1 MRVAI
6 IAHSYQAKTK
16 SNEWF
21 LELVRAHARTVDLI
35 WDEEW
40 IGGTSISI
48 ENIVAADYDRVFV
61 YQLPHVVS
69 RLVDKIADRLVF
81 IPMYDAVY
89 ELDKG
94 FWTSLQATPILN
106 LSWTLHTHVQRMGV
120 NSLHTQY
127 FPDPTAFKPS
137 DNFETLRGLF
147 WLRRKDLGW
156 PRIKH
161 LASGAEW
168 SEFHIHNSPDP
179 DLHEPMTASASTPS
193 AEDVKKFNIK
203 FSKWMDR
210 GEFDEIAHH
219 ANVFFAPR
227 RREGIGMAFLEA
239 MTRGQCV
246 IAPNFPTHS
255 EYITNGVSGIL
266 YDPDTIRSL
275 DLSAARQLGANARHT
290 IEAGF
295 ARWSRDRKERL
306 PEFLFGSPSDRRKV
320 TYSNFFKTAGR
331 QHLARRDARFPSV
344 TVAVVVRD
352 AENCLAETLRS
363 VASQNYPN
371 LELVVVD
378 GASQDRTLEII
389 RDHGPIIDRWISEK
403 DQGPYDGMNK
413 AASLASGKWILFMNA
428 GDTFFTPS
436 ALSEAVRDA
445 PDEAD
450 FIIGHHVYHD
460 AQGVEEL
467 HKASEFSETWK
478 RLNATSVDYSLLA
491 GMPCHQATLTRVEIL
506 RKYGGYNYRNYPIA
520 ADHEFLYRMCEAGA
534 RFHHS
539 DAIIANYFYGGI
551 SSQNES
557 LCHRD
562 WYRLARQ
569 FGKPKAANRFFA
581 SAFPKGIEWRDLPM
595 IFWET
600 PSAALLVFA
609 SKLRLRLP

>member
-21 LELVRAHARTVDLI
+21 LQLVSANARTVDLI

-40 IGGTSISI
+40 IGGPSISI
-48 ENIVAADYDRVFV
+48 EEIVSADYDRVFV

-89 ELDKG
+89 GLDKT
-94 FWTSLQATPILN
+94 FWKSLQATPILN
-106 LSWTLHTHVQRMGV
+106 LSWTLHTHVKRMGV
-120 NSLHTQY
+120 DSLHTQY
-127 FPDPTAFKPS
+127 FPDPAHFKPS
-137 DNFETLRGLF
+137 NDFETLRGLF

-156 PRIKH
+156 PRIKR
-161 LASGAEW
+161 LASGSEW
-168 SEFHIHNSPDP
+168 SEFHIHDSPDP
-179 DLHEPMTASASTPS
+179 DLHEPMTASASTPTI
-193 AEDVKKFNIK
+193 EDVKEFNIK

-210 GEFDEIAHH
+210 GSFDEIAHH
-219 ANVFFAPR
+219 ANIFFASR

-239 MTRGQCV
+239 MARGQCV

-255 EYITNGVSGIL
+255 EYITSGVSGIL
-266 YDPDTIRSL
+266 YDPHMLKSL
-275 DLSAARQLGANARHT
+275 DLAAARQLGANARHT
-290 IEAGF
+290 IEVGF
-295 ARWSRDRKERL
+295 DRWSRDKKERL
-306 PEFLFGSPSDRRKV
+306 PEFLFGLPSGRLKTTYSKTADRR
-320 TYSNFFKTAGR
+320 R
-331 QHLARRDARFPSV
+331 MARCEASSPSV

-352 AENCLAETLRS
+352 AENSLAKTLQS
-363 VASQNYPN
+363 VASQDYPN
-371 LELVVVD
+371 LELIVVD
-378 GASQDRTLEII
+378 GASRDRTLEII
-389 RDHGPIIDRWISEK
+389 RDHSQIIDRWISEK
-403 DQGPYDGMNK
+403 DLGPYDGMNK
-413 AASLASGKWILFMNA
+413 AVAMASGKWILFMNA

-436 ALSEAVRDA
+436 ALSEAIRYA

-450 FIIGHHVYHD
+450 FVIGHHVYHD

-478 RLNATSVDYSLLA
+478 RLNAISVDYSLLA
-491 GMPCHQATLTRVEIL
+491 GMPCHQATLTRVDIL
-506 RKYGGYNYRNYPIA
+506 RKHGGYNYRDYPIA
-520 ADHEFLYRMCEAGA
+520 ADHEFLYRMYGTGA
-534 RFHHS
+534 HFHHS
-539 DAIIANYFYGGI
+539 DTIIANYFYGGI

-581 SAFPKGIEWRDLPM
+581 SAFPKGIQWRDLPM
-595 IFWET
+595 IFRET
-600 PSAALLVFA
+600 PFVALCVLVGKF
-609 SKLRLRLP
+609 RLQFI

>member
-21 LELVRAHARTVDLI
+21 LQLVSANARTVDLI

-40 IGGTSISI
+40 IGGRSVSI
-48 ENIVAADYDRVFV
+48 EAIVKADYDRVFV
-61 YQLPHVVS
+61 YQLPHIVS
-69 RLVDKIADRLVF
+69 RLADKIPNRLVF

-94 FWTSLQATPILN
+94 FWTSLKKTPILN
-106 LSWTLHTHVQRMGV
+106 LSWTLHTHVKNMGV

-127 FPDPTAFKPS
+127 FPNPAGFKPTE
-137 DNFETLRGLF
+137 NFKTLRGLF

-156 PRIKH
+156 PRIKR

-179 DLHEPMTASASTPS
+179 DLHEPMTVSASTPT
-193 AEDVKKFNIK
+193 AEDVERFNIK

-210 GEFDEIAHH
+210 DSFDKIAQH
-219 ANVFFAPR
+219 ANIFFAPR

-239 MTRGQCV
+239 MARGQCV
-246 IAPNFPTHS
+246 IAPDFPTHS
-255 EYITNGVSGIL
+255 EYITNGVSGTL
-266 YDPDTIRSL
+266 YDPNRIESL
-275 DLSAARQLGANARHT
+275 DLAAARQLGANARHT

-295 ARWSRDRKERL
+295 DRWSRDKKEKL
-306 PEFLFGSPSDRRKV
+306 PEFLFSSPSDRRKES
-320 TYSNFFKTAGR
+320 YSGFPKTADR
-331 QHLARRDARFPSV
+331 QCRPHRDANFPAI

-352 AENCLAETLRS
+352 AENSLAETLQS
-363 VASQNYPN
+363 IAIQDYPN
-371 LELVVVD
+371 FELVVID
-378 GASQDRTLEII
+378 GASRDRTLEII
-389 RDHGPIIDRWISEK
+389 SDNSEIIDRWISEK
-403 DQGPYDGMNK
+403 DLGPYDGMNK
-413 AASLASGKWILFMNA
+413 AIMLASGRWILFMNA

-436 ALSEAVRDA
+436 ALSEAVRYA

-450 FIIGHHVYHD
+450 FIIGHHVYHN
-460 AQGVEEL
+460 AQGVEGL
-467 HKASEFSETWK
+467 HKASEFSETW
-478 RLNATSVDYSLLA
+478 RRVNASSVDYSLLA

-506 RKYGGYNYRNYPIA
+506 RKGGGYNYRDYPIA
-520 ADHEFLYRMCEAGA
+520 ADHEFLYRMRKAGA

-539 DAIIANYFYGGI
+539 DTIIANYFYGGI
-551 SSQNES
+551 SSQNER

-562 WYRLARQ
+562 WYRLTRQ
-569 FGKPKAANRFFA
+569 YGKPRAANRFFA
-581 SAFPKGIEWRDLPM
+581 RAFPKGIEWRDLPF

-600 PSAALLVFA
+600 PLVALRVFA
-609 SKLRLRLP
+609 SKLRLQFL